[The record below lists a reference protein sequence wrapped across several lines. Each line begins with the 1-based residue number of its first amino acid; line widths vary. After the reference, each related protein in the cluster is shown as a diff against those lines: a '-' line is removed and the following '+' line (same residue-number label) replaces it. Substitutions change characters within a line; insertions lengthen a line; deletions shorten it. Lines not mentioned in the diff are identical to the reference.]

1 MIDLRAAKTLLRE
14 RGVREIALVGCS
26 LGGHAVL
33 ASSFEGDVECVVSV
47 SAPVLE
53 TPDELSRRV
62 TGRKLFICAD
72 GDTTGRV
79 IPHEHVRRAFELADG
94 PKTLLVF
101 GGAEH
106 SRGMFAAPVRRRCDQ
121 GDRRLRRRGPLMPA
135 RVNPDVPGEPP
146 LARRVGARIRALR
159 KKKGLTM
166 ADLGSDRRGRVYFEK
181 QYVWKMETGRVTPS
195 LAALSHIA
203 KRLGV
208 RLSTLLRGL

>member
-1 MIDLRAAKTLLRE
+1 
-14 RGVREIALVGCS
+14 
-26 LGGHAVL
+26 
-33 ASSFEGDVECVVSV
+33 
-47 SAPVLE
+47 
-53 TPDELSRRV
+53 
-62 TGRKLFICAD
+62 
-72 GDTTGRV
+72 
-79 IPHEHVRRAFELADG
+79 
-94 PKTLLVF
+94 
-101 GGAEH
+101 
-106 SRGMFAAPVRRRCDQ
+106 
-121 GDRRLRRRGPLMPA
+121 MPT
-135 RVNPDVPGEPP
+135 RVNPDVPGEPA